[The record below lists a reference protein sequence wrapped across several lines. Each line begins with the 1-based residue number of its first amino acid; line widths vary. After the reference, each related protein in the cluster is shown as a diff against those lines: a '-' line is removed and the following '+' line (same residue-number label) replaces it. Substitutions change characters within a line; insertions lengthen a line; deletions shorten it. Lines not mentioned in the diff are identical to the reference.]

1 MPSKAH
7 RISTVSSKTVSEDMF
22 VVDVGRQN
30 VKVGHKIRDI
40 WSWSWSPLQQPLQML
55 ANLPRC

>member
-7 RISTVSSKTVSEDMF
+7 RISTVSRKTVSEDMF

-40 WSWSWSPLQQPLQML
+40 WSWSLLQQPLQML

>member
-7 RISTVSSKTVSEDMF
+7 CIRTVISKTVSEDMLY
-22 VVDVGRQN
+22 VDVGRQN

-40 WSWSWSPLQQPLQML
+40 WSWSLLQQPLQML

>member
-7 RISTVSSKTVSEDMF
+7 HISSQYSQQQNIIGRH

-40 WSWSWSPLQQPLQML
+40 WSWSLLQQPLQML

>member
-7 RISTVSSKTVSEDMF
+7 RISTVISKTVSEDMF

-40 WSWSWSPLQQPLQML
+40 WSWSLLQQPLQML